1 MSHGKQTTKLGL
13 ESSLSDSGHF
23 NVGLVEVNMI
33 AMMAFHTQ
41 AHKTAGIT
49 PKGSHMKNS

>member
-41 AHKTAGIT
+41 THETAGIA